1 MAETAEKAVVRK
13 SIRVQIPPERAFA
26 VFVEN
31 MENWWP
37 AEHHI
42 GQKPFQA
49 IFVEPRTGGRWFER
63 DADGNECEWGYV
75 LQWDPPRS
83 VKFSWHLGPSHQ
95 ESSWKFDPDLAKSSE
110 VEIRFTGEG
119 AGTTFVE
126 LKHSGLERHGEGY
139 EKLRDM
145 MDSPGAWERTLSV
158 YAAEANKKASAGE
171 AK

>member
-1 MAETAEKAVVRK
+1 MAEAAEKAVVRK

-63 DADGNECEWGYV
+63 DAEGTECEWGYV
-75 LQWDPPRS
+75 LQWDPPKS
-83 VKFSWHLGPSHQ
+83 VKLSWHLGP
-95 ESSWKFDPDLAKSSE
+95 SWKFDPDLANASE

-119 AGTTFVE
+119 PQTTFVE
-126 LKHSGLERHGEGY
+126 LEHSALERHGEGY
-139 EKLRDM
+139 EQLRAMLDG
-145 MDSPGAWERTLSV
+145 PEAWEKTLSV
-158 YAAEANKKASAGE
+158 YGAEANRRASAGE
-171 AK
+171 GK